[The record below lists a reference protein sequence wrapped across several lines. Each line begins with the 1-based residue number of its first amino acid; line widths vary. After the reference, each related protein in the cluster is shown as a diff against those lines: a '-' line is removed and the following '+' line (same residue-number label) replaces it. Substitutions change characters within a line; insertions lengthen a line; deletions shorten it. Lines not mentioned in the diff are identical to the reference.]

1 MTEKVNPIPRGYHTV
16 TPFLVVQ
23 DANAAIEFYKN
34 AFGAEEH
41 GRILGIDGVSI
52 AQAELQIGDSL
63 ILLSDELPSI
73 DIRSPLAFGG
83 SSVTIHLYVRD
94 VDSLWMQALQAG
106 VQVLFPLQ
114 DVYWGDRY
122 GKVVDPFGH
131 YWSLASRRRKLSPE
145 EIAERAKAAFGG

>member
-23 DANAAIEFYKN
+23 DANAAIAFYKN

-63 ILLSDELPSI
+63 ILLGDELPSI
-73 DIRSPLAFGG
+73 DVRSPLAFGG

-94 VDSLWMQALQAG
+94 VDSLWIQALQAG

-131 YWSLASRRRKLSPE
+131 YWSLVSRRRKLSPE
-145 EIAERAKAAFGG
+145 EIAERAKAAFGS

>member
-41 GRILGIDGVSI
+41 GRILGVDGVSI

-73 DIRSPLAFGG
+73 GIRSPLAVGG

-94 VDSLWMQALQAG
+94 VDSLWIQALQAG

-145 EIAERAKAAFGG
+145 EIAERAKAAFGS